1 MGQICCSAFPD
12 VDIFN
17 SCGLFSS
24 NKTEGGKEK
33 KLTNKAGGKLA
44 LTYTGNVRYRIYHVN
59 TDKKSLLT
67 VVWLRKL
74 ITDLGIWILV
84 KIINKTDKIESD
96 CLYENLDPTGAG
108 ART

>member
-44 LTYTGNVRYRIYHVN
+44 LTYTGNMRY
-59 TDKKSLLT
+59 LP
-67 VVWLRKL
+67 RKHRQEIIVDGGL
-74 ITDLGIWILV
+74 IA
-84 KIINKTDKIESD
+84 KIDYRSG
-96 CLYENLDPTGAG
+96 NLDLSKNNK
-108 ART
+108 